1 MSRSMRDKQAQKNFA
16 VVYWHVEDV
25 MDAAPHLTED
35 AARAVLHQLAERHE
49 PRLACIT
56 PETVENVLK
65 IGGHSMAA
73 CIYGGF
79 FFLVWVC
86 ASIIYWDVTRNQ
98 EKIKIKTIVNVKGHW
113 LYDEVQIVPAFI
125 RRGEDK

>member
-65 IGGHSMAA
+65 DWRA
-73 CIYGGF
+73 
-79 FFLVWVC
+79 
-86 ASIIYWDVTRNQ
+86 
-98 EKIKIKTIVNVKGHW
+98 
-113 LYDEVQIVPAFI
+113 
-125 RRGEDK
+125 

>member
-1 MSRSMRDKQAQKNFA
+1 
-16 VVYWHVEDV
+16 
-25 MDAAPHLTED
+25 
-35 AARAVLHQLAERHE
+35 
-49 PRLACIT
+49 
-56 PETVENVLK
+56 
-65 IGGHSMAA
+65 MAA

-79 FFLVWVC
+79 FLLVWVC

>member
-49 PRLACIT
+49 PHVACIT
-56 PETVENVLK
+56 TETVENVLK
-65 IGGHSMAA
+65 DWR
-73 CIYGGF
+73 
-79 FFLVWVC
+79 V
-86 ASIIYWDVTRNQ
+86 
-98 EKIKIKTIVNVKGHW
+98 
-113 LYDEVQIVPAFI
+113 
-125 RRGEDK
+125 